1 MVAFHYEEFE
11 PPARLRPFLR
21 ATFFAEGQ
29 IHYPTDRILPNGL
42 AVAIF
47 NLSAPHLVGKR
58 PDRTDWES
66 FEQGWV
72 HGVQT
77 TPMFNTPTG
86 RTRVLGMLFDP
97 VGLHALTGADI
108 TRWTDRTVGAGE
120 ALPAEFLERLAPWL
134 QDPGAAPA
142 HRAIHELFG
151 EMARL
156 EQPGWVLDLAG
167 GLREKNGMVSLDAAY
182 RAIGHSARH
191 INTVFKR
198 TNGVS
203 PKTLSCIY
211 RLNALLGEIDAAGPV
226 NWAKLAHDYGFY
238 DQSHFN
244 REFRRF
250 AGMTP
255 RTWLEGRRT
264 AYPEAGPGEGISFA
278 PEGEVS

>member
-11 PPARLRPFLR
+11 PPAPLRPFLR

-58 PDRTDWES
+58 PDRSDWES
-66 FEQGWV
+66 FERDWV

-86 RTRVLGMLFDP
+86 RTRVVGMLFDP
-97 VGLHALTGADI
+97 VGLHALTGKDITHWTDLTVAAADI
-108 TRWTDRTVGAGE
+108 LPPGFIEGMKSLLDSPGE
-120 ALPAEFLERLAPWL
+120 TATHQALHDLF
-134 QDPGAAPA
+134 AA
-142 HRAIHELFG
+142 H
-151 EMARL
+151 ARL
-156 EQPGWVLDLAG
+156 DQPGWVLDLAG
-167 GLREKNGMVSLDAAY
+167 DLRAKNGMVSLDAAY
-182 RAIGHSARH
+182 KGIGHSARH
-191 INTVFKR
+191 LNAVFKR
-198 TNGVS
+198 MNGVS

-211 RLNALLGEIDAAGPV
+211 RLNALLGEIGATGAV

-255 RTWLEGRRT
+255 RAYLEGRRT
-264 AYPEAGPGEGISFA
+264 AYPEAGPGEGVSFA